1 MYCGYSISYYVGS
14 GQVVVT
20 QKRVFI
26 LGGYTGSS
34 FLKTVYSAP
43 INPDG
48 TIGTWE
54 LSPAQMAY
62 EADNSHVI
70 VTKHRVYT
78 IGGRRNGAPHALIQY
93 TNFSGG
99 LNDYQDYIGNIY
111 PPTTSGFFD
120 LPDLRN
126 KGMVNYETLLVK
138 V

>member
-1 MYCGYSISYYVGS
+1 
-14 GQVVVT
+14 
-20 QKRVFI
+20 
-26 LGGYTGSS
+26 
-34 FLKTVYSAP
+34 
-43 INPDG
+43 
-48 TIGTWE
+48 
-54 LSPAQMAY
+54 MAY
-62 EADNSHVI
+62 EADNSPVI